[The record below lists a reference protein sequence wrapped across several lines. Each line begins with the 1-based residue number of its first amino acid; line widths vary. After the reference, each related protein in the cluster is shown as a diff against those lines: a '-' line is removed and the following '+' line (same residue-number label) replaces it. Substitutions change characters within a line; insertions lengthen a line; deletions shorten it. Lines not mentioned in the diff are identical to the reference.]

1 MARKDIKTLSLYPSD
16 ELMQS
21 LKEFKDLGDYKSLS
35 AAAIAIL
42 SQHFT
47 NPQSTLPS
55 TVQSTLPSE
64 SNTPS
69 TVLTTVQSTV
79 LDELTKEIKALNS
92 RVEALESQST
102 LPSTV
107 QSTLPSESNTPST
120 VLTTVQSTVLDEQNI
135 VETESLPIIDAI
147 ENINTPPITSKK
159 QTDTTA
165 LVCPNCSA
173 VKPYKNGL
181 DSRSG
186 KQKYKCKKC
195 SKQWVSE

>member
-1 MARKDIKTLSLYPSD
+1 MARKDINTLSLYPSD

-21 LKEFKDLGDYKSLS
+21 LKEFKDLGEYKSLS

-42 SQHFT
+42 SQYFT
-47 NPQSTLPS
+47 NTQSTLPS

-64 SNTPS
+64 SDTQS
-69 TVLTTVQSTV
+69 TLPTTVQSTV

-92 RVEALESQST
+92 RVEALELQST

-107 QSTLPSESNTPST
+107 QSTLPSESDTQST
-120 VLTTVQSTVLDEQNI
+120 LPTTVQSTVLDEQSI

-147 ENINTPPITSKK
+147 ENINTPPVTSKP
-159 QTDTTA
+159 QTNKTA

-173 VKPYKNGL
+173 VKPYKNGF
-181 DSRSG
+181 DSRTG